1 MAPGNKLRES
11 HQGPVEPECSMAVGL
26 KPEQLE
32 GCRLHFAAGREG
44 R

>member
-1 MAPGNKLRES
+1 MRES
-11 HQGPVEPECSMAVGL
+11 HQGPVEPECSMTVGL

-32 GCRLHFAAGREG
+32 KGKSLHFAAGREG